1 MVLTILK
8 NILVNGKDY
17 PISLWKRTNMFE
29 TTSQISLG
37 EHMKFSLSY
46 PFPNRE
52 KGPLKETIWG
62 SPTASS
68 RMPASTKGN
77 PAAWPVPLKRYPH
90 KVMMAVQL
98 WKSPLDGK
106 KYSWENHLTVVFFS
120 VAMLWLPDIGSFA
133 LQTLWDLDASIYQQY
148 SRTTT
153 STIRHPHSM
162 IPNVWFH
169 SLLFTQGCLRSE
181 RGMGL
186 THYQW

>member
-1 MVLTILK
+1 
-8 NILVNGKDY
+8 
-17 PISLWKRTNMFE
+17 MFE

-77 PAAWPVPLKRYPH
+77 PAAWSVPLKRYPH
-90 KVMMAVQL
+90 KVMMALQL

-106 KYSWENHLTVVFFS
+106 FTAGKTILQWCSFPLPWFDCRTS
-120 VAMLWLPDIGSFA
+120 V
-133 LQTLWDLDASIYQQY
+133 
-148 SRTTT
+148 
-153 STIRHPHSM
+153 
-162 IPNVWFH
+162 
-169 SLLFTQGCLRSE
+169 LLLCKHCGI
-181 RGMGL
+181 
-186 THYQW
+186 